1 MKKMN
6 IKYTLTA
13 PLSHIGETASTGS
26 YFNMIQTSA
35 GKLPVVTGNSIRG
48 QLRDSMAKHLLDR
61 LGIAVDKEVFNVL
74 FSGGNVSN
82 SMKNDVA
89 RARQVREHFPMVSL
103 LGGGLG
109 TMIMSGKILVGFAY
123 PICSESLE
131 ITGINSDK
139 TWKDFLDS
147 IEFTRMDDSK
157 EDKLLRFLSDP
168 DEEKTGK
175 ASTQMR
181 YEVEY
186 LAAGTELSQTIFFL
200 DDVTDLEM
208 GAFYAGLREWFKVPR
223 LGGMA
228 NKGFGFFDAETDG
241 ISVENGEIK
250 ISDDIS
256 ALITAYETFI
266 DTEGSQYLDLLKEG
280 KPDGK
285 KANKSA
291 KSDSASD

>member
-1 MKKMN
+1 MKRMN
-6 IKYTLTA
+6 IRYALTA

-26 YFNMIQTSA
+26 YFNMVQTA
-35 GKLPVVTGNSIRG
+35 DGRLPVVTGNSIRG

-61 LGIAVDKEVFNVL
+61 LDTAVDKEVFNVL

-82 SMKNDVA
+82 TMKNDVA

-123 PICSESLE
+123 PICREAE
-131 ITGINSDK
+131 TITGINSDA
-139 TWKDFLDS
+139 TWRDFLGS

-157 EDKLLRFLSDP
+157 DDKLFRFLADP

-186 LAAGTELSQTIFFL
+186 LAAGTELSQTILFL
-200 DDVTDLEM
+200 DDVADLEM

-228 NKGFGFFDAETDG
+228 NKGFGFFDAVTDG
-241 ISVENGEIK
+241 ISVENGETR
-250 ISDDIS
+250 ISDS
-256 ALITAYETFI
+256 TAELIAEYEAFI
-266 DTEGSQYLDLLKEG
+266 DAEGTQYLGLLKEG
-280 KPDGK
+280 KKNGK
-285 KANKSA
+285 KADKAAEGDST
-291 KSDSASD
+291 SD